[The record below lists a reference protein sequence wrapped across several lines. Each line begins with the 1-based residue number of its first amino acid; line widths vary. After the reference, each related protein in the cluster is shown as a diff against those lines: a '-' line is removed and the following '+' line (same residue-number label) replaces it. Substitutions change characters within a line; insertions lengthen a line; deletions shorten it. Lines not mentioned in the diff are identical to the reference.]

1 MSEDIN
7 RKDMFCCIIS
17 RHLSGS
23 RISFINKVWT
33 LSRRMNEDSLKNMHL
48 IVDKEVKKHK
58 DETLAELYRM
68 ILNQDMC
75 QHFPDLCDI
84 MELRLSD
91 LNKCVLLMSILGF
104 TPCEIADLLLST
116 THSIKT
122 IMLNIRKKYPVYEEP
137 LTKYNL

>member
-1 MSEDIN
+1 
-7 RKDMFCCIIS
+7 
-17 RHLSGS
+17 
-23 RISFINKVWT
+23 
-33 LSRRMNEDSLKNMHL
+33 MHL

-122 IMLNIRKKYPVYEEP
+122 MMLNIRKKYPVYEEP